1 MLRELLLPC
10 LLLVGLDATRPS
22 HVASQDAAAVFE
34 RLEGTW
40 AGPGTLFGRPA
51 AFTMRWD
58 AADGLATLRFTNAL
72 VDADGT
78 ETPVMSA
85 VAVYRIDGG
94 AEGVW
99 LDSRGERVELAWTVA
114 DGALVVD
121 WRASTE
127 SGRTTYRP
135 MGGDRVE
142 VVDEV
147 AADDGWRVFG
157 TAEHTRVEAASGP
170 PDARTGPLDAVAFMA
185 GTWCSSPPPG
195 GTMIEEHYTT
205 PSANLVLG
213 TTRYLREGATVGHEI
228 TRIETDSAGVVLT
241 PTPSGQAAVPFRLT
255 ESAPGRAVFENPEHD
270 FPVRIEYERIGRELV
285 ARALGA
291 DGSGPEWRMTPCV
304 VRPVPDA

>member
-10 LLLVGLDATRPS
+10 LLLVGVGAASPNQ
-22 HVASQDAAAVFE
+22 VAAQDAAAVFE

-40 AGPGTLFGRPA
+40 AGSGTLFGRPA

-58 AADGLATLRFTNAL
+58 VSGGLASLRFTNAL
-72 VDADGT
+72 VEADGT

-85 VAVYRIDGG
+85 AAVYRIDGD

-121 WRASTE
+121 WRASAE

-135 MGGDRVE
+135 VDGDRVE

-157 TAEHTRVEAASGP
+157 NASHARTGAAPGP
-170 PDARTGPLDAVAFMA
+170 PATPAGPLDAVAFMA
-185 GTWCSSPPPG
+185 GTWCSSPPPA

-228 TRIETDSAGVVLT
+228 TRIEADSAGIVVLT
-241 PTPSGQAAVPFRLT
+241 PTPSGQAAVPFRMT
-255 ESAPGRAVFENPEHD
+255 ESGPGRAVFENPEHD
-270 FPVRIEYERIGRELV
+270 FPVRIEYEQVGDGLV

-291 DGSGPEWRMTPCV
+291 DGSGPEWRMSPC
-304 VRPVPDA
+304 A

>member
-1 MLRELLLPC
+1 MTRTLLLPF
-10 LLLVGLDATRPS
+10 LLLLGAGTARTTG
-22 HVASQDAAAVFE
+22 VAAQDAAAVFE
-34 RLEGTW
+34 HLEGTW
-40 AGPGTLFGRPA
+40 AGPGTLFGQPA

-58 AADGLATLRFTNAL
+58 VSGGLATLHFTNAL
-72 VDADGT
+72 VDADGN

-85 VAVYRIDGG
+85 AAVYRIDGE

-114 DGALVVD
+114 EGALVVD
-121 WRASTE
+121 WRASAE

-135 MGGDRVE
+135 LDGDRVE

-147 AADDGWRVFG
+147 SAADGWRVFG
-157 TAEHTRVEAASGP
+157 TAAHTRV
-170 PDARTGPLDAVAFMA
+170 DAVPVRPSAPTGPLDAVAFMA
-185 GTWCSSPPPG
+185 GTWCSSPPSG

-213 TTRYLREGATVGHEI
+213 TTRYLRDGATVGHEI
-228 TRIETDSAGVVLT
+228 TRIGADSAGVVLT

-270 FPVRIEYERIGRELV
+270 FPVRIEYERVGDELV

-291 DGSGPEWRMTPCV
+291 DGAGPEWRMSPC
-304 VRPVPDA
+304 PDGPA